1 MSSRLLLCLCLPV
14 GLISTTTLV
23 IGCVDETTETVP
35 GIQSSG
41 DAAEVSSEEGT
52 ERASQASTGN
62 EGADATTAAA
72 KGGSGNPL
80 IVQEPQ
86 VNPPRGMAWVPGG
99 SFRMGSTDGFPDELP
114 IHEVELDGFW
124 MDETEVT
131 AAEFKRFVDATGYVT
146 IAEKKPKRE
155 DFIGQLTPAEIKAI
169 PEENLVKGSICF
181 NPDFDRS
188 QFPQD
193 RRPAPHEIYLVWKYE
208 HGANWQ
214 HPDGPDSDI
223 KDRMNHPVTH
233 VAWDDAVAYCKWAGK
248 ELPSEAEWEYA
259 SRAGLDQKM
268 YSWGD
273 QREVNGRWMTNIWQ
287 GKWPYKNLN
296 QDGFAATSPVR
307 SYEPNAFGLYDM
319 SGNVWEWCQDYYRAD
334 YYENSPKRNPPG
346 PKDSLDPLEPR
357 IPKRIQR
364 GGSFMCNANYCTGYR
379 NAARMKGDMMSGS
392 WHCGFR
398 CVVRANSYEEFSRA
412 KGALIGKTHKA
423 TAPAAK

>member
-1 MSSRLLLCLCLPV
+1 MSSRLLVCLCLPL
-14 GLISTTTLV
+14 GLISATLL

-41 DAAEVSSEEGT
+41 DAAEAASDEETENGNKTSTENDGT
-52 ERASQASTGN
+52 
-62 EGADATTAAA
+62 DAPTAAA
-72 KGGSGNPL
+72 KGGSDQPL
-80 IVQEPQ
+80 IVQEPE

-131 AAEFKRFVDATGYVT
+131 VAEFKRFVDATGYVT

-155 DFIGQLTPAEIKAI
+155 DFIGQLSPAEIAKI

-188 QFPQD
+188 QFPKD

-208 HGANWQ
+208 HGASWQ

-248 ELPSEAEWEYA
+248 QLPSEAEWEYA
-259 SRAGLDQKM
+259 SRAGLDQKT
-268 YSWGD
+268 YPWGD

-296 QDGFAATSPVR
+296 QDGFSATSPVR
-307 SYEPNAFGLYDM
+307 SFEPNSFGLYDM
-319 SGNVWEWCQDYYRAD
+319 SGNVWEW
-334 YYENSPKRNPPG
+334 
-346 PKDSLDPLEPR
+346 
-357 IPKRIQR
+357 
-364 GGSFMCNANYCTGYR
+364 
-379 NAARMKGDMMSGS
+379 
-392 WHCGFR
+392 
-398 CVVRANSYEEFSRA
+398 
-412 KGALIGKTHKA
+412 
-423 TAPAAK
+423 